1 MRQRH
6 VLKKWFFAALLLA
19 AVAATAGYYY
29 LNKPHR
35 SVADETA
42 TLVSADSLFMAF
54 ATDEASANARY
65 LNAVLRVEGVIKS
78 VERNTENKQ
87 VVVLDAG
94 DPMFG
99 VNCTLEKEAEVKE
112 GQTVVIK
119 GICTGYLADVVITQG
134 LIEK

>member
-19 AVAATAGYYY
+19 AVAGTAGYYY

-35 SVADETA
+35 SVADENGIM
-42 TLVSADSLFMAF
+42 VSADSLFREF
-54 ATDEASANARY
+54 ATDEAVANARY

-99 VNCTLEKEAEVKE
+99 VNCTLEKEASVEE

>member
-6 VLKKWFFAALLLA
+6 ALKKWFFVAVLLA
-19 AVAATAGYYY
+19 AIAAAGGFYY

-35 SVADETA
+35 SVADETGI
-42 TLVSADSLFMAF
+42 LVSADSLFSAF
-54 ATDEASANARY
+54 ATDEIAANARY
-65 LNAVLRVEGVIKS
+65 LNAVLRVEGIIKS

-87 VVVLDAG
+87 VIVLDAG

-99 VNCTLEKEAEVKE
+99 VNCTLENEAEVKE
-112 GQTVVIK
+112 GQVVVIK
-119 GICTGYLADVVITQG
+119 GVCTGYLADVVITQG